1 MIKLI
6 TDHRHRCRH
15 RRCLCFLHFFMSFCI
30 FNWVIW
36 PFEKQFRTLDSTK
49 IQLNYNWA
57 HWQWLM
63 RVIWWE
69 ASQCHSLG
77 SLRSFV
83 CSFVRSFVRRSECYW
98 ITVKFFELFH
108 VVDVDVKKSNS
119 VVYNIQCTVHIAHCT
134 LHIAQSWRTAQITW
148 IQAKIMCKM
157 CMYNICYLMYDVIV

>member
-36 PFEKQFRTLDSTK
+36 PFEKQFGTLDSTK

-77 SLRSFV
+77 SLRWFV
-83 CSFVRSFVRRSECYW
+83 YSLVRSTLFLLLNHCEVFW
-98 ITVKFFELFH
+98 IVSCCWCWCEEEY
-108 VVDVDVKKSNS
+108 SA
-119 VVYNIQCTVHIAHCT
+119 QCT
-134 LHIAQSWRTAQITW
+134 LHITHCTKLKNIAQITW